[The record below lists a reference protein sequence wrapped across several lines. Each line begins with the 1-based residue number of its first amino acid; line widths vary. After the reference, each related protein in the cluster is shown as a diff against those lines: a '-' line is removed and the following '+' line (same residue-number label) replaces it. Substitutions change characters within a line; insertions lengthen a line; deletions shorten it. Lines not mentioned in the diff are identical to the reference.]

1 MYPGEQ
7 RGKAREGG
15 DRKTS
20 QRARG
25 ITGPHLTHLIYTL
38 DTEEH
43 TPAPTESPD
52 LFTLFLIQIESL

>member
-25 ITGPHLTHLIYTL
+25 ITGPHLIYTL
-38 DTEEH
+38 DPEEH

-52 LFTLFLIQIESL
+52 LVTLFLVQIESL